1 MTYRFGLSRAY
12 ITKGTLRLLLFIFHH
27 RQPTNQQ
34 AKKPR
39 AIIFRVQHFQ
49 TKLQITR
56 AIKARQ
62 TSRFDGTNSK
72 YRIIPDISAQLRKK
86 HDAFWPL
93 REKLHELNITIK
105 MRHPAVL
112 LVMIV
117 DEELKFSTVHEAKLE
132 FGKRYPSISG

>member
-1 MTYRFGLSRAY
+1 M
-12 ITKGTLRLLLFIFHH
+12 
-27 RQPTNQQ
+27 
-34 AKKPR
+34 
-39 AIIFRVQHFQ
+39 
-49 TKLQITR
+49 
-56 AIKARQ
+56 
-62 TSRFDGTNSK
+62 
-72 YRIIPDISAQLRKK
+72 
-86 HDAFWPL
+86 